1 MRIRRLAGVT
11 VRSQARVEASMEVKV
26 RKVMVSMG
34 EERDRGSMNKR
45 GVGWE
50 FER

>member
-1 MRIRRLAGVT
+1 MIQFGVRRGWRRAW
-11 VRSQARVEASMEVKV
+11 EVKV